1 MLLKYVSFLG
11 VLLLVSCGSLQ
22 TKEDQQTAQEASSAT
37 LAEGESVSAQKDE
50 IDPVLNQQYMEGIAL
65 MGSGDFESALV
76 VWKSMQIAYPDV
88 PGVLVNKGLAEFNL
102 DMHEEAFSSISEAS
116 KIAEDFCPAYST
128 LGPLYREL
136 GRFEDAEIAYKEAID
151 CDPYSPDFHYNL
163 GILYDLYM
171 RRPEEAL
178 EHYKIARTLSI
189 EEDKNLAIWIRD
201 LSRRLGI
208 PDEPIAPPSA
218 PVDAVDAPAID
229 SESSADQNEA
239 EIGDGTET
247 ADPLGETDVTEGD
260 TQTEVMELEA
270 QGEEVVENQEASL
283 AVSEGSEVLDVAAGQ
298 LEPEE
303 LGESNETELS
313 SGEPT
318 VEDSGVTQ

>member
-22 TKEDQQTAQEASSAT
+22 TKEDQQGVQEASAETSAS
-37 LAEGESVSAQKDE
+37 GESAGAQKEE

-76 VWKSMQIAYPDV
+76 VWKSMQIAYPDI

-102 DMHEEAFSSISEAS
+102 DMHDEAFASISEAS

-136 GRFEDAEIAYKEAID
+136 GRFEEAEVAYKDAID

-171 RRPEEAL
+171 RRPENAL
-178 EHYKIARTLSI
+178 EHYKIARTLST
-189 EEDKNLAIWIRD
+189 EEDKNLSIWIRD

-208 PDEPIAPPSA
+208 PDEPVAPTPP
-218 PVDAVDAPAID
+218 PVDAAETPAID
-229 SESSADQNEA
+229 SESA
-239 EIGDGTET
+239 IGQGDEVIEENIQSET
-247 ADPLGETDVTEGD
+247 LEF
-260 TQTEVMELEA
+260 EA
-270 QGEEVVENQEASL
+270 QEVIVNSEFDETVVEDT
-283 AVSEGSEVLDVAAGQ
+283 GVLDVAAEQ
-298 LEPEE
+298 LDSDEVVE
-303 LGESNETELS
+303 
-313 SGEPT
+313 SGET
-318 VEDSGVTQ
+318 VLSTGEAAVEESGVAQ